1 MKKMRKAETH
11 NESLLQYI
19 TIDFVRQVSFF
30 HPIAIVSERFEN
42 TCSESNHWKSV
53 AGYTG
58 NSIRIGNVMVN
69 VVPCPTRLCTLICP
83 P

>member
-1 MKKMRKAETH
+1 MRKAETH

-19 TIDFVRQVSFF
+19 TIDFVRQVSFSR
-30 HPIAIVSERFEN
+30 PIAIVFERFEN
-42 TCSESNHWKSV
+42 IRSKSNHLRSV

-58 NSIRIGNVMVN
+58 NSIRIGNVTVN